1 MCAWAC
7 AYPLHQFL
15 INFRLFF
22 SLSFFSSKQK
32 MNWNS
37 EPTEKRSYSM
47 NSKITQNGI
56 NRKNENRTHRSKY
69 NVKIVKNLVSI
80 VNRSTLNLFY
90 GILMQQLRSNWKLKY
105 IKRFNLIL
113 HFPNVISIFEKLTAF
128 VILHSADSQFF
139 FTSIQFLFWIYKIFK
154 IRMHENIILSLS
166 CYANIVNHSTCNAFS
181 VCWMVQALLIAVIV
195 D

>member
-22 SLSFFSSKQK
+22 SLSFFSSEQK

-37 EPTEKRSYSM
+37 EPTEKRFNSM

-56 NRKNENRTHRSKY
+56 NRKNENITHRSKY

-90 GILMQQLRSNWKLKY
+90 DILMQQLRSNWKLKY
-105 IKRFNLIL
+105 IKRFNW
-113 HFPNVISIFEKLTAF
+113 FCIF
-128 VILHSADSQFF
+128 QMW
-139 FTSIQFLFWIYKIFK
+139 FLFSRNW
-154 IRMHENIILSLS
+154 RLSLFFIQPIR
-166 CYANIVNHSTCNAFS
+166 NFFS
-181 VCWMVQALLIAVIV
+181 LPFNSFFEFIKFLKFICTKTLFYHYFAMQT
-195 D
+195 